1 MKQKATF
8 SNMCKEEREEISTF
22 IGKNSKILDRVCCAC
37 AFSRNFFKISMY
49 SLTSCVGISGDLG
62 SSAATIGDS
71 LFSGLGLV
79 GAKEPP
85 LIKQQTEI

>member
-1 MKQKATF
+1 MRF
-8 SNMCKEEREEISTF
+8 HEI
-22 IGKNSKILDRVCCAC
+22 
-37 AFSRNFFKISMY
+37 FFKISMY

-62 SSAATIGDS
+62 SSAATLGDS